1 MFKDRF
7 TKQFWI
13 SLGIIAASIIIAVV
27 VLNYFAGDMDA
38 QASAIVSAR
47 GQAQAQTAAI
57 ANLAA
62 LKSQAP
68 QAAQYQAAIDG
79 LLPDQYNLVTFPQWF
94 ARLGTQYGVSANA
107 TITGSLT
114 PSAGATPGSTS
125 FSFGVSGKGSAVTDF
140 LDVMSTKAPGFI
152 LTIGMLDVT
161 SDGNNYNVTGQ
172 GTLFTR

>member
-1 MFKDRF
+1 MTIIKDMFKDRF

-94 ARLGTQYGVSANA
+94 ARLGT
-107 TITGSLT
+107 
-114 PSAGATPGSTS
+114 
-125 FSFGVSGKGSAVTDF
+125 
-140 LDVMSTKAPGFI
+140 
-152 LTIGMLDVT
+152 
-161 SDGNNYNVTGQ
+161 
-172 GTLFTR
+172 